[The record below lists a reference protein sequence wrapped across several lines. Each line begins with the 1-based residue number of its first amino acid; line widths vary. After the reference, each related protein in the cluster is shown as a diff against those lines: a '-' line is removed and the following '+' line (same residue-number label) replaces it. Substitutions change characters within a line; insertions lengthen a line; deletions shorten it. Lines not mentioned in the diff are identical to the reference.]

1 MYDDNFK
8 LWAGINDEGVPESP
22 WGILAIDLINEKN
35 IHHDLARDTAIM
47 LCLKRGEARPLAK
60 LFQLQII
67 PAPNLLR
74 YVGFMIAPDEVPHDV
89 LHENFSFGLKICAI
103 DDAKSKRPRSKA
115 KGVKHPDLQLR
126 ESLLKGNVDAM
137 NEGSGYDAAI
147 EELAKLD
154 GLDKETIRSATRK
167 KKPASE

>member
-1 MYDDNFK
+1 MYDENFK
-8 LWAGINDEGVPESP
+8 LWAGINDEGIPETP
-22 WGILAIDLINEKN
+22 WGILTVELINEKS
-35 IHHDLARDTAIM
+35 IHHDLARDTAIIIY
-47 LCLKRGEARPLAK
+47 LKQGEARPLAK
-60 LFQLQII
+60 LFQLQIT

-103 DDAKSKRPRSKA
+103 DDAKSKRPKSKV
-115 KGVKHPDLQLR
+115 KGVKHPDHRLR
-126 ESLLKGNVDAM
+126 DSLIKGNVDAM

-147 EELAKLD
+147 EELAMLE

-167 KKPASE
+167 KPHANE